1 MGSPVSKESWLQDR
15 RQGIGGS
22 DVDDALGEPPFGCAR
37 RLAYEKLG
45 IPADYP
51 EDNALLFRRGADLE
65 PLVCQRYTE
74 ETGRK
79 VVRRPTAVHPTVP
92 WARVNVDREILGA
105 ADVTLTTPEG
115 EKQLTDPGVGVLEVK
130 THAAHAYTRVKR
142 EGLPPSHVLQL
153 QWGMWVRNRR
163 WGSFAVLNP
172 ETWELV
178 SFDVAFDPE
187 LIARIE
193 PFVQRVWDQIQREE
207 LPPKLDPTDKRCLRC
222 AWRASCQGA
231 ALAQAVLPPAERDVQ
246 AERDDSLMELFTD
259 RAEVKRTVEEYEQI
273 LELIDSRLKVA
284 IGERGV
290 VETDGWRA
298 YYRIVAGRRS
308 IDMKKLEKDFP
319 DAYRACLTSTKP
331 SKPLRIFAV

>member
-1 MGSPVSKESWLQDR
+1 MDRESWLQER
-15 RQGIGGS
+15 RRGIGGS
-22 DVDDALGEPPFGCAR
+22 DVDDALGEPPYGCAR

-51 EDNALLFRRGADLE
+51 EDHALLYRRGNDLE

-105 ADVTLTTPEG
+105 SDVTVVTPEG
-115 EKQLTDPGVGVLEVK
+115 EKELHEPGVGVLEVK
-130 THAAHAYTRVKR
+130 TTAAAAYARVRR

-172 ETWELV
+172 ETWELAT
-178 SFDVAFDPE
+178 FDVAFDPD

-193 PFVQRVWDQIQREE
+193 PFIQRVWDQIQHEQ
-207 LPPKLDPTDKRCLRC
+207 LPPKLDPSDKRCLRC
-222 AWRASCQGA
+222 AWRRSCQGE
-231 ALAQAVLPPAERDVQ
+231 ALAQAVLPSAERDIE
-246 AERDDSLMELFTD
+246 AERDDSLLELFTD
-259 RAEVKRTVEEYEQI
+259 RAEVKRAVDEYQAV
-273 LELIDSRLKVA
+273 LDVIDARLKSA
-284 IGERGV
+284 MGV
-290 VETDGWRA
+290 REIVEAAGWRA
-298 YYRIVAGRRS
+298 YYRIVAGRRM
-308 IDMKKLEKDFP
+308 IDMKRLEKEFP
-319 DAYRACLTSTKP
+319 DAYRTCLTTAKP
-331 SKPLRIFAV
+331 AKPLRIYAV